1 MAKAGAG
8 AGVWLLKL
16 MCCVMRAML
25 TCGFLSSS
33 ILLFRSSLKKCN
45 FLACFLVVRK
55 VTKGVSRSVGRSE
68 KRRNNGKDDFISC
81 CISSAKPAE
90 VILSQI
96 SHVGTK

>member
-8 AGVWLLKL
+8 AGMWLLKL
-16 MCCVMRAML
+16 MCCVTRAML
-25 TCGFLSSS
+25 TSGFLSSS

-55 VTKGVSRSVGRSE
+55 VTKGVSRSE